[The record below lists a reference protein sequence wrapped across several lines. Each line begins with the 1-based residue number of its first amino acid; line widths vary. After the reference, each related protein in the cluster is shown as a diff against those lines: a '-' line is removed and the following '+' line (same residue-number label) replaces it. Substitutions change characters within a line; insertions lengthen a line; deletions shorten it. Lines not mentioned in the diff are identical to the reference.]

1 MPEGL
6 IFIICDV
13 FMVVLCFLFVKSKNC
28 MFLVIEIIVIKIR
41 FPKILWVG
49 NFINKLFKDK
59 KESRNKI

>member
-1 MPEGL
+1 
-6 IFIICDV
+6 
-13 FMVVLCFLFVKSKNC
+13 